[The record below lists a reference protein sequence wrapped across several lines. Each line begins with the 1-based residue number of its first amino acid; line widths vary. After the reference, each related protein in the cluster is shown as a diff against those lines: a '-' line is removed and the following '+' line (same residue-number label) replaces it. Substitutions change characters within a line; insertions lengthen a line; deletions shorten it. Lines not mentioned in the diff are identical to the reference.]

1 LIISLPFYTYK
12 NIIAY
17 LDWNWRNMKF
27 KTSFV
32 ATAAKTKTEKI
43 LGVGTKQFLATDF
56 VFDNSL
62 QLLKFLA
69 KPKSFDECITYM
81 NKFEIPV
88 NTFKLLL
95 DHKLITSFSENFEK
109 KDKMRF
115 KNDLYLESITSSP
128 DVVEKNIQKT
138 TLIIIGCGGIG
149 NFMSYGFQS
158 LDPKQM
164 ILIDG
169 DTIEASNLNRQMMF
183 TEGDIGKKKT
193 SVLARELKR
202 RNSELNIKEVS
213 KFANENILCKVIE
226 SIDDKT
232 HVIGI
237 LSGDSSD
244 ILFSTTKVFAKYKI
258 PFLNIGY
265 LNDISVI
272 GPFYIPDVSCCPLCH
287 NSFAVENDGKK
298 EIADET
304 INWLNSRYEAPS
316 SFTNNSLSS
325 SLAMSDIIQFLDGN
339 FDDIK
344 SINNRVGIDNVS
356 FEMYT
361 ITSSIDKN
369 CKYCGV

>member
-1 LIISLPFYTYK
+1 
-12 NIIAY
+12 
-17 LDWNWRNMKF
+17 MKF

-32 ATAAKTKTEKI
+32 ATAAKTKSEKI

-62 QLLKFLA
+62 KLLKFLSE
-69 KPKSFDECITYM
+69 PKNFDECITYM
-81 NKFEIPV
+81 RKTKIPL

-95 DHKLITSFSENFEK
+95 DHKLITNFSDDFYK
-109 KDKMRF
+109 KDNMQF
-115 KNDLYLESITSSP
+115 KNDLYLESITSNP
-128 DVVEKNIQKT
+128 YLVEEKIHET

-158 LDPKQM
+158 LNPKQM

-169 DTIEASNLNRQMMF
+169 DIIEASNLNRQMMF
-183 TEGDIGKKKT
+183 TEEDIGRKKT

-202 RNSELNIKEVS
+202 RNSGLNIKEIS
-213 KFANENILCKVIE
+213 KFANEDILCQIIE
-226 SIDDKT
+226 SIDNKKN
-232 HVIGI
+232 VIGI

-244 ILFSTTKVFAKYKI
+244 VLFSTTKVFAKYKI

-272 GPFYIPDVSCCPLCH
+272 GPFYIPNVSCCPLCH
-287 NSFAVENDGKK
+287 NSFAIENDSKK
-298 EIADET
+298 ELFDET

-339 FDDIK
+339 IDNIK
-344 SINNRVGIDNVS
+344 SINNRIGIDNVS

-361 ITSSIDKN
+361 MASSIDKN
-369 CKYCGV
+369 CKYCGA